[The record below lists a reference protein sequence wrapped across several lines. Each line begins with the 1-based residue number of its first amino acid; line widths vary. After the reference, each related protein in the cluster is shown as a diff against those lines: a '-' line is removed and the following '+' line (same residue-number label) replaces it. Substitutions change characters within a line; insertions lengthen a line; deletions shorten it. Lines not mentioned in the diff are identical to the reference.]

1 MPRSSQSTVRERA
14 FLLRARSNLAA
25 EVVARKGR
33 CCRVA
38 RHGLGTVRAGA
49 ERPHPQQLT
58 LETYAQ
64 DLALCV
70 QAPSGPQGP
79 SRLRLDR
86 RHIRCAVGLVHG
98 THLTHDPVTSSLG
111 AGRSP
116 CSRSA
121 WRASSP
127 IDALPRGRE
136 GLPRDRTSCD
146 PALRRQGPSG
156 LPAFGED
163 RPGRASFRHLALGR
177 PGVVVSSG
185 QLVPSCGDR
194 SLRRAA
200 DSVRAGSLTPALPCP
215 DLSRPAAI
223 SWLPWFLPTVSGIA
237 AFRDVRAVPAGCV
250 LRAEVFLG
258 QGVRLVAP
266 ATVDDGTDP
275 HSHASWRRC
284 AFVGSVVVVASS
296 GVRPHLRMRASGG
309 GVGLAGN
316 RVPLRGNVCCSGD
329 GGPWNLA
336 WTVVGCWCVRFGS
349 VDPWWAFCAGRAVR
363 FIPRRT

>member
-1 MPRSSQSTVRERA
+1 MRWSDRCVVRRRA
-14 FLLRARSNLAA
+14 QRACSILAA
-25 EVVARKGR
+25 EVVTQKGR

-38 RHGLGTVRAGA
+38 RLGLGKVRAGA
-49 ERPHPQQLT
+49 ERPRFQQLT
-58 LETYAQ
+58 LENYAQ
-64 DLALCV
+64 DLALRA
-70 QAPSGPQGP
+70 QAPSGPERT
-79 SRLRLDR
+79 SRPRPGGR
-86 RHIRCAVGLVHG
+86 RVWCAAGSVHG
-98 THLTHDPVTSSLG
+98 AHLTHDQVASNLG
-111 AGRSP
+111 AGRNP
-116 CSRSA
+116 CSRTV
-121 WRASSP
+121 WQASSP

-163 RPGRASFRHLALGR
+163 RPRRASFRHLALDR
-177 PGVVVSSG
+177 PGVVTSFG

-194 SLRRAA
+194 HLRRAA
-200 DSVRAGSLTPALPCP
+200 VSVRAGSLTPALPYP
-215 DLSRPAAI
+215 DQSRLAAI
-223 SWLPWFLPTVSGIA
+223 SWLPWFLPTVSGVA

-316 RVPLRGNVCCSGD
+316 RVPLRGNVCCSGG
-329 GGPWNLA
+329 GGPWILA
-336 WTVVGCWCVRFGS
+336 WPVVGCWYVRFGS
-349 VDPWWAFCAGRAVR
+349 VDGWWAFCAGRAVR
-363 FIPRRT
+363 FAPRRT